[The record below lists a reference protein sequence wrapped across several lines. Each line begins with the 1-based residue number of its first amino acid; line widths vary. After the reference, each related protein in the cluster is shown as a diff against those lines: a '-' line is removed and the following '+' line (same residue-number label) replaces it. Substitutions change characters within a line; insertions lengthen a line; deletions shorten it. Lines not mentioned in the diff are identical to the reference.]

1 VSGYVSE
8 EVRKRVR
15 QQAGHR
21 CGYCLSPQ
29 HLVLGTLEIEHL
41 VPRGRGGSDEEGNLW
56 LACRLCN
63 NFKADQVSARDPETG
78 RDTALFNPRQQS
90 WADHFL
96 WTEDGTKIQGRTPCG
111 RATVLALQLNNI
123 VAVTVRRYWVQAGWH
138 PPRDVNQTEPV
149 DSSFETPS

>member
-1 VSGYVSE
+1 MSGHIAD
-8 EVRKRVR
+8 EVRDRVR
-15 QQAGHR
+15 EQAGNR

-41 VPRGRGGSDEEGNLW
+41 IPRGRGGSDEEGNLW

-78 RDTALFNPRQQS
+78 QMVALFNPRQQR
-90 WADHFL
+90 WAEHFV
-96 WTEDGTKIQGRTPCG
+96 WNPRRNQDSGKTPCG
-111 RATVLALQLNNI
+111 RATVIALQLNNI

-138 PPRDVNQTEPV
+138 PPRDVTE
-149 DSSFETPS
+149 T